1 LHIRLISVTRP
12 AADAYRNRIKLYLL
26 LRSNIGSTMTEPNAT
41 RGFSGRRAPARGPL
55 LPVALLLFFGAALAV
70 AYWLARPQL
79 RFTNGLIAPVRLTMD
94 TDPPRTIG
102 PGTSVR
108 LAAPWRKSALVSW
121 ELVRPLSADG
131 KPMGETLGGSLML
144 RENWGTTV
152 RTVAARGSHG
162 NYFAPLITNG
172 TPDLLRIVVNAG
184 LEGALDCGCAV
195 RPDARR
201 VFIGYYRLYQN
212 STVQA
217 TAPGPTRAVFR
228 DLGSKVVSA
237 DGSVGL
243 RFEEKDLRRQ

>member
-1 LHIRLISVTRP
+1 MLLILLGSALV
-12 AADAYRNRIKLYLL
+12 AAYF
-26 LRSNIGSTMTEPNAT
+26 M
-41 RGFSGRRAPARGPL
+41 
-55 LPVALLLFFGAALAV
+55 
-70 AYWLARPQL
+70 ARPQL
-79 RFTNGLIAPVRLTMD
+79 RFSHRLMAPIRITMD

-131 KPMGETLGGSLML
+131 SPMGETLGGSLML
-144 RENWGTTV
+144 RNSWGTTE
-152 RTVAARGSHG
+152 RTVAARGPHG
-162 NYFAPLITNG
+162 NYFAPLITNA
-172 TPDLLRIVVNAG
+172 TPDLLRIGVNAG
-184 LEGALDCGCAV
+184 LEGKLECGCAV

-217 TAPGPTRAVFR
+217 TASGPKSAVFR
-228 DLGSKVVSA
+228 DLGSRVVSQ

-243 RFEEKDLRRQ
+243 RFEEKDLRPH

>member
-1 LHIRLISVTRP
+1 
-12 AADAYRNRIKLYLL
+12 
-26 LRSNIGSTMTEPNAT
+26 MTEPNAS
-41 RGFSGRRAPARGPL
+41 RAFSSRRVPAGGPV
-55 LPVALLLFFGAALAV
+55 LPVALLLLLGALLAV
-70 AYWLARPQL
+70 VYWLARPQL
-79 RFTNGLIAPVRLTMD
+79 RFTNRLMAPIRITMD

-108 LAAPWRKSALVSW
+108 LAAPWRKPVLVSW
-121 ELVRPLSADG
+121 ELVQPLSADG
-131 KPMGETLGGSLML
+131 RPMGETLGGSLML
-144 RENWGTTV
+144 RNSWGTTE

-162 NYFAPLITNG
+162 NYFAPLITNA

-217 TAPGPTRAVFR
+217 TASAPRSAVFT
-228 DLGSKVVSA
+228 DLGSRVVSEN
-237 DGSVGL
+237 GSVGL
-243 RFEEKDLRRQ
+243 RFEDKDLRPR